1 LSPDAT
7 RHKYAF
13 DVVPRPLEPLDEQ
26 AQVKR
31 RNHGRN
37 RHGRNHTRQ
46 VLCDGC
52 ACKPAKDK
60 AIKRFTVRNIVDK
73 SSLRDLTDACI
84 IENYELPKFYIK
96 IHYCV
101 SCAVHRKIV
110 RPRSKVTRSIR
121 TNPRQAIADKFREQR
136 DKPAA
141 GGPGGAA
148 PQK

>member
-1 LSPDAT
+1 MIFP
-7 RHKYAF
+7 K
-13 DVVPRPLEPLDEQ
+13 
-26 AQVKR
+26 QVKR

-73 SSLRDLTDACI
+73 SSLRDLSDACV

-96 IHYCV
+96 LHYCV

-110 RPRSKVTRSIR
+110 RPRSKVTRSTR
-121 TNPRQAIADKFREQR
+121 TNPRQAMMDRFKDQNR
-136 DKPAA
+136 DKQGAGA
-141 GGPGGAA
+141 GGP
-148 PQK
+148 K